1 MPGRPKLGGGA
12 RHGAADF
19 FQYSVAY
26 AKQEALQPIIG
37 QAKTM
42 GKGIAGAFLLA
53 VGTVLLGLGFVRA
66 LQTEFGGGSSRTVA
80 SGSFAYAPLARSVS
94 PSTLANLPPAAARR
108 LADAAAYGTGAHLS
122 GDWSWVPYMGGVL
135 FCLAVA
141 GFCLWRALKGA
152 K

>member
-53 VGTVLLGLGFVRA
+53 IGTVLLGLGFVRA
-66 LQTEFGGGSSRTVA
+66 LQTEFGGGSAHIPLIAFAPLGRAVGPNAVA
-80 SGSFAYAPLARSVS
+80 S
-94 PSTLANLPPAAARR
+94 PALTRA
-108 LADAAAYGTGAHLS
+108 LGTYAAYGAGAHLS
-122 GDWSWVPYMGGVL
+122 GDWSWVPYMGGAL
-135 FCLAVA
+135 LCLLVA
-141 GFCLWRALKGA
+141 GLCAWRALRGA